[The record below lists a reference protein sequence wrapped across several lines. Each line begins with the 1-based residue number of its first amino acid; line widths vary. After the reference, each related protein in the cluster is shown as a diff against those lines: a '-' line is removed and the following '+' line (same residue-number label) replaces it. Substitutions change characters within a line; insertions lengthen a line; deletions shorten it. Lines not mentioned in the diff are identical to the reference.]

1 MKNILKHKTLMF
13 FITFL
18 AIIFCNFTGANAQ
31 DRPQPPKEEP
41 PMSYEAIQMQKIAFY
56 TAELDLTP
64 QEAEK
69 FWPLYNE
76 FWDARGK
83 ARREVMDALRK
94 LNDNLEA
101 ESAITD
107 TEIRKLSEIYLANYT
122 AEAELMSEYFVK
134 FQKILPIKKAAK
146 IFSTEEKFRRMLIKQ
161 LRHAP
166 HKDGK

>member
-1 MKNILKHKTLMF
+1 MNMLKHKTLISFMAF
-13 FITFL
+13 VAMIL
-18 AIIFCNFTGANAQ
+18 CNFTVASAQ
-31 DRPQPPKEEP
+31 DKPQPPKGEGYPSPE
-41 PMSYEAIQMQKIAFY
+41 SIQMQKIAFY
-56 TAELDLTP
+56 TAELDLTT

-83 ARREVMDALRK
+83 ARKETMDALKK
-94 LNDNLEA
+94 LNINLEE
-101 ESAITD
+101 ESDITD
-107 TEIRKLSEIYLANYT
+107 TEIKKLSEIYLANYE

-166 HKDGK
+166 HKGDK